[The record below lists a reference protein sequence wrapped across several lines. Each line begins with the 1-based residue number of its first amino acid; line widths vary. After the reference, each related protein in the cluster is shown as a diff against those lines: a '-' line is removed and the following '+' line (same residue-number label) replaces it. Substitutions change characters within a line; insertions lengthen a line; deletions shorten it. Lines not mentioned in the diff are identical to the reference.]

1 MLVPQRL
8 SLFSYEFLPL
18 GMKYLA
24 YSSFKTAHITIM
36 DIRSVNL
43 LNGEY
48 TKEFILEHERVF
60 ILHLTTFTD
69 DIIEIVVYK
78 FELLAELEK
87 KTGKPILIK

>member
-1 MLVPQRL
+1 
-8 SLFSYEFLPL
+8 
-18 GMKYLA
+18 MKYLA

-87 KTGKPILIK
+87 KIGKPILIK